1 MQKENKLETYPMLNL
16 ILTISGPLMVSM
28 LVQSL
33 YNIVDDMF
41 VSNITESA
49 LTATSL
55 VYPIQL
61 LMLAVA
67 IGTGVGVNSL
77 LSRMLGKKDFVCAN
91 KIASMSLVLAL
102 LSSLVFIV
110 LGIFFTEFFVS
121 LFTSSQEII
130 SLGSQYLRICLIG
143 CSGIFLATT
152 GERLLQATGKTY
164 LSMLSQTAGAIVNI
178 VFDPIYWVSS
188 SFRY

>member
-33 YNIVDDMF
+33 YNIVDGMF

-77 LSRMLGKKDFVCAN
+77 LSRMLGKKDFVCVN

-110 LGIFFTEFFVS
+110 LGIFFH
-121 LFTSSQEII
+121 
-130 SLGSQYLRICLIG
+130 
-143 CSGIFLATT
+143 
-152 GERLLQATGKTY
+152 
-164 LSMLSQTAGAIVNI
+164 
-178 VFDPIYWVSS
+178 
-188 SFRY
+188 